1 MIMEDAA
8 LRSRQEEEEQ
18 QEADL
23 FVPLT
28 PPNPA
33 APKPKCKRH
42 KWILIA
48 HDGRPDIPAGT
59 LICDRCERPF
69 NELAS
74 RRGNRNRQRGNS
86 IEREIGKKL
95 GMNRV
100 GQFGGKE
107 DISNA
112 LFAAQVKSGGYFSER
127 QWSWL
132 KAIPVKAGQT
142 ALLVIA
148 DTPGPGKKRRAVVIL
163 DLDDWREL
171 HGAVEA

>member
-1 MIMEDAA
+1 MVD
-8 LRSRQEEEEQ
+8 
-18 QEADL
+18 DL
-23 FVPLT
+23 PFGDPLT

-33 APKPKCKRH
+33 APKPKKHSHVYPWSEVKAAARGGPPAKCKFCGNES
-42 KWILIA
+42 
-48 HDGRPDIPAGT
+48 DPA
-59 LICDRCERPF
+59 
-69 NELAS
+69 AS
-74 RRGNRNRQRGNS
+74 RRGRTNRQRGNS

-132 KAIPVKAGQT
+132 KAVPVKAGQT
-142 ALLVIA
+142 ALLIVA
-148 DTPGPGKKRRAVVIL
+148 NTPGPGKKRRAVVIL

>member
-1 MIMEDAA
+1 MSDEIDRI
-8 LRSRQEEEEQ
+8 LDTVD
-18 QEADL
+18 ADL
-23 FVPLT
+23 FTPLT
-28 PPNPA
+28 PANPA

-42 KWILIA
+42 QWWMPPVVGPEAAKYHFGA
-48 HDGRPDIPAGT
+48 NGP
-59 LICDRCERPF
+59 ICRRCERPYD
-69 NELAS
+69 EERAK
-74 RRGNRNRQRGNS
+74 RGNRNRQRGNS
-86 IEREIGKKL
+86 IERELGKKL

-132 KAIPVKAGQT
+132 KAVPVKAGQT

-148 DTPGPGKKRRAVVIL
+148 DTPGSGKKRRAMVIL
-163 DLDDWREL
+163 DLDDWRDL
-171 HGAVEA
+171 HGAVSA